1 MSQGYTEKGAVQA
14 ALVQLL
20 VQAGWTYIPGKDL
33 PRTTSQV
40 FIEADLRAAIENLNP
55 ALVGRTDAVLGDLR
69 RAALAAAD
77 EGLMAANQA
86 FTRLLRGGGTVTMP
100 DTNHDE
106 PYQVFDYAHPERNT
120 FIVSDEVTYQGARF
134 DVVLFVNGI
143 PVVVGETKTPVS
155 ATVSWKDGAKDI
167 YTAYEVHQPV
177 FFTPNLLSFATDG
190 KDFRYAGVR
199 TPLDHWH
206 RWGAPD
212 LPATIEGWARVRMSV
227 TGLLSPTVVLNLI
240 EHYAMFD
247 AQESDGA
254 ARTIKLLPRYFQ
266 YEAVEKIV
274 ARATSEHSSRGL
286 IYHTQGSGKT
296 LTMSW
301 VATRLYFDPR
311 MHNPTIVAVADRT
324 QLVTQ
329 TFTQFASAGVPA
341 PVRAASLASLQGA
354 LKQGERGI
362 IATTVHKFAGAG
374 VLSERDNI
382 VLLVDE
388 AHRTQ
393 EGSLGEAMRAALPN
407 AHRYGFTGTPVADL
421 DRNTYQLF
429 GDERDPGWALG
440 TYDSDRSIAD
450 GTTVPMRV
458 IPRPVR
464 FDIAKAELDAAF
476 DALANEEELTETQKE
491 SYARRVATA
500 RAIFH
505 NPERIAAVA
514 ADIVDHFYK
523 SIDPLGMKAQI
534 VVADQE
540 LCIEYDAALRG
551 ALEGAGRT
559 DEVAVVIS
567 ATGKSEYEPY
577 KLTDA
582 EEEALLD
589 RFRDVNDPLKFLIV
603 TAKLGTGF
611 NAPIEGVLY
620 LDKPMKLHT
629 LFQTITRTNRPWRHP
644 DTGFVKA
651 YGTIVDYVGLGDGF
665 ARAIAPSN
673 PQHAQRQIDTE
684 ALLGTLGG
692 AMKEMRR
699 RFVGVQRDGSMDSL
713 QSALE
718 RVPADTEDRAEFRA
732 EFALAQGLWE
742 TIAPDAALEDWTD
755 DYRWYA
761 QVYAAIPAA
770 SDDDD
775 LLWERLGPKTRELV
789 HQHMRNVR
797 IADRNI
803 AVVIADAETIRKMS
817 ETGQLPPVPT
827 EYEGKSAQEILDSL
841 TARIQ
846 KKLDGGG
853 EDALRYSSI
862 AERLDQLRQKV
873 IATAEDSIDFL
884 TTLFGVATDLK
895 TTEAADDGAVLA
907 DLPDPNVGM
916 LTRIFEEHRPAGMT
930 VLVSQ
935 VVVEVDALVKEAVH
949 PNWASKDA
957 SKKEIRRQL
966 RQLFRKYKLPLTGE
980 PLDSA
985 WAYILK
991 HY

>member
-1 MSQGYTEKGAVQA
+1 MSEGYTEKNTVQA

-20 VQAGWTYIPGKDL
+20 VDAGWTYVPGKDL
-33 PRTTSQV
+33 PRNTSQV
-40 FIEADLRAAIENLNP
+40 FLESDLRAAIEQLNS
-55 ALVGRTDAVLGDLR
+55 ALVGRTDAVLSDLR

-77 EGLMAANQA
+77 EGLMAANQT
-86 FTRLLRGGGTVTMP
+86 FTRLLRGGGTVVMP

-106 PYQVFDYAHPERNT
+106 PYEVFDYGHPEQNT

-134 DVVLFVNGI
+134 DVVLFINGI

-155 ATVSWKDGAKDI
+155 TAVTWKAGAKDI
-167 YTAYEVHQPV
+167 YTAYEEHQPV

-199 TPLDHWH
+199 TPLEHWH
-206 RWGAPD
+206 RWGSSD
-212 LPATIEGWARVRMSV
+212 SPATIEGWERVKMSV
-227 TGLLSPTVVLNLI
+227 AVLLSPRVILNLI

-247 AQESDGA
+247 AQDADGA
-254 ARTIKLLPRYFQ
+254 VRTIKLLPRYFQ

-274 ARATSEHSSRGL
+274 ARATSEENSRGL

-329 TFTQFASAGVPA
+329 TFAQFASAGVPT
-341 PVRAASLASLQGA
+341 PVKAATLASLQTA
-354 LKQGERGI
+354 LKQEQRGI

-374 VLSERDNI
+374 VLSERENI
-382 VLLVDE
+382 ILLVDE

-393 EGSLGEAMRAALPN
+393 EGSLGEAMRTALPN
-407 AHRYGFTGTPVADL
+407 AHRYGFTGTPVADF

-458 IPRPVR
+458 IPRPVK
-464 FDIAKAELDAAF
+464 FDIAKDELDAAF
-476 DALANEEELTETQKE
+476 DVLADEEELTETQKE
-491 SYARRVATA
+491 SYARRVANA

-505 NPERIAAVA
+505 NPERIAAVS
-514 ADIVDHFYK
+514 ADIVDHFFK

-540 LCIEYDAALRG
+540 LCLLYDAALRG
-551 ALEGAGRT
+551 ALAGDGRA

-577 KLTDA
+577 KLSDA

-589 RFRDVNDPLKFLIV
+589 RFRDVHDSLKFLIV

-629 LFQTITRTNRPWRHP
+629 LFQTITRTNRPWRNP
-644 DTGFVKA
+644 DTGFVKS

-673 PQHAQRQIDTE
+673 PEHAGRQIDTE
-684 ALLGTLGG
+684 ELLVTLAGAL
-692 AMKEMRR
+692 KEIRR
-699 RFVGVQRDGSMDSL
+699 RFVGITRDGSMDSL
-713 QSALE
+713 QTALE

-742 TIAPDAALEDWTD
+742 TIAPDAVLDDWED

-761 QVYAAIPAA
+761 QVYAAIPAET
-770 SDDDD
+770 DDDD

-797 IADRNI
+797 VTDRNI
-803 AVVIADAETIRKMS
+803 AVVIADAETIRRMS
-817 ETGQLPPVPT
+817 EKGQLPPVPT
-827 EYEGKSAQEILDSL
+827 EYEGKSAREILDSL

-846 KKLDGGG
+846 RKLDGGG
-853 EDALRYSSI
+853 EGVLRYSSI
-862 AERLDQLRQKV
+862 AERLDQLRQRV

-895 TTEAADDGAVLA
+895 NSETEDDGGVLT
-907 DLPDPNVGM
+907 DLPDPNIGM
-916 LTRIFEEHRPAGMT
+916 LTRIFEEHRPEGMT

-935 VVVEVDALVKEAVH
+935 VVAEVDALVKQAVH
-949 PNWASKDA
+949 PNWATKDA
-957 SKKEIRRQL
+957 SKKAIRRQL
-966 RQLFRKYKLPLTGE
+966 RQLFQKYKLPLTGE
-980 PLDSA
+980 PLESA